1 MPAAFPD
8 LRSFLDKLDREGELC
23 HVGTEVDWHLELGAI
38 SRRAL
43 DIRAPALLF
52 EAIKGYAPDRGRVLA
67 NIFGRSKAA
76 HGRFA
81 LALGLPSDI
90 PIVDLIAEFAQLSTL
105 RIPPRVVKTGSCKEN
120 IMRGPDVDLLHFPV
134 PTIHGGD
141 GGRYIGTWHVN
152 VTKDPDT
159 GLVNWGM
166 YRHLVHDANH
176 LGWWVA
182 PAQHAA
188 ATFYQKYEP
197 RGERMPIAIVIGTE
211 PMSSI
216 MAGCPVPAGVS
227 EADVVGGM
235 RGAPVELVA
244 CETIDLEVPAHA
256 EIVIEGEVV
265 PGARIDEGPFG
276 EFTGYMAADRAP
288 RPVIEVK
295 CITHRNNP
303 ILTISNI
310 GKPWDEESVLGSAGW
325 SALLGQALRAQGHRF
340 KEVYVPPPLQAV
352 VMSVNP
358 PYPGYLQTLASAIWS
373 SKLGI
378 YRPYIFF
385 VGEDVDVTDMDD
397 VFWCMTTRLHP
408 SNGIHIQKDTPALAL
423 WPWLL
428 PDERRLRRAPR
439 VYFDATF
446 PPEWGDAAPRV
457 IDFAQGWPKDVQQL
471 VLDRWSDYGISG
483 LTK

>member
-1 MPAAFPD
+1 MAYSD
-8 LRSFLDKLDREGELC
+8 LRAFLAKLETEGEIA
-23 HVGTEVDWHLELGAI
+23 HIAAEVDWHLELGAI

-43 DIRAPALLF
+43 DLRGPALLF
-52 EAIKGYAPDRGRVLA
+52 ESLKGYEKGAGRVLA
-67 NIFGRSKAA
+67 NIFGRSKAS

-81 LALGLPSDI
+81 LALGLPSAI
-90 PIVDLIAEFAQLSTL
+90 PIGELMAEFARRSSL
-105 RIPPRVVKTGSCKEN
+105 RIPPRMVATGPCKEN
-120 IMRGPDVDLLHFPV
+120 ILVGSNVDLFRFPI

-166 YRHLVHDANH
+166 YRHVAHGPNR

-197 RGERMPIAIVIGTE
+197 RGQRMPIAIAIGTD
-211 PMSSI
+211 PISSI
-216 MAGCPVPAGVS
+216 IAGSPVPTGVS
-227 EADVVGGM
+227 EPDVVGGIQ
-235 RGAPVELVA
+235 GEPVDLVR
-244 CETIDLEVPAHA
+244 CETIDLEVPAGA
-256 EIVIEGEVV
+256 EIVIEGEVL
-265 PGARIDEGPFG
+265 PGERVEEGPFG

-295 CITHRNNP
+295 CITHRHNP

-310 GKPWDEESVLGSAGW
+310 GKPWEEESVLGSAGW
-325 SALLGQALRAQGHRF
+325 SALLQEALRSQGHRF
-340 KEVYVPPPLQAV
+340 KSVYVPPPLQAV
-352 VMSVNP
+352 VVAVKP
-358 PYPGYLQTLASAIWS
+358 PYPGYLHTLASAIWS

-385 VGEDVDVTDMDD
+385 VGEDVDVTDMED
-397 VFWCMTTRLHP
+397 VFWCLTTRLHP
-408 SNGIHIQKDTPALAL
+408 ANGIHVHQDTPALPL

-428 PDERRLRRAPR
+428 PEERSIRRAPR

-446 PPEWGDAAPRV
+446 PPEWGSSAPRV
-457 IDFAQGWPKDVQQL
+457 IDFTQGWPEDIQKQ
-471 VLDRWSDYGISG
+471 VLDRWAEYGIG
-483 LTK
+483 AGGK